1 MIEGL
6 GLPAPTFTVWSGN
19 KSTHVFW
26 RTNRPMTKIEWHSI
40 QRGLIYAFNGDP
52 VALTPSSLARVP
64 TLTSWDRK
72 RVMGEDKEDP
82 EVIDWQHQ
90 TIMTEASQIRLSSRV
105 EVPIDAFQD
114 IAIPNVE
121 DEDEKSLTNRV
132 IRARYTNAESA
143 IRRANNRLDDPDFF
157 ETLTNA
163 RTP

>member
-1 MIEGL
+1 
-6 GLPAPTFTVWSGN
+6 
-19 KSTHVFW
+19 
-26 RTNRPMTKIEWHSI
+26 
-40 QRGLIYAFNGDP
+40 
-52 VALTPSSLARVP
+52 
-64 TLTSWDRK
+64 
-72 RVMGEDKEDP
+72 MGEDKEDP